1 MQLTHIPV
9 IHAHLFSPIAL
20 HVTPP
25 NTASPAMK
33 DTTLILQQII
43 HAQYV
48 LVPAPFALL
57 RLTATTAPTLRFS
70 P

>member
-9 IHAHLFSPIAL
+9 IHAHLFSPIASPA
-20 HVTPP
+20 TPP
-25 NTASPAMK
+25 NTASPVKK
-33 DTTLILQQII
+33 DTTPILQQII
-43 HAQYV
+43 PAQYV

-57 RLTATTAPTLRFS
+57 RLTATTALTLRFS